1 MGALRASLVRG
12 TRARQVQGTLQCRSR
27 GQPKPAAVRAPRPA
41 SCSYLAA
48 SRSRDRVRY
57 VKGTYCICLPG
68 GSHAPD
74 SELQHLYL
82 LSYHLHPIQYALHL
96 SWRARMFGQTLRWV
110 SARGPIVPIWL
121 RRLIPL
127 ARQQT
132 LRHNV
137 KDNKIDQLK
146 QILSAF
152 NKECGT
158 NHTKTGRKQ
167 DLVDKITRSLDEFR
181 QESNQ
186 ERWSQAKAI
195 MDRVRTNS

>member
-1 MGALRASLVRG
+1 MSFGG
-12 TRARQVQGTLQCRSR
+12 TNW
-27 GQPKPAAVRAPRPA
+27 P
-41 SCSYLAA
+41 CS
-48 SRSRDRVRY
+48 
-57 VKGTYCICLPG
+57 VK
-68 GSHAPD
+68 
-74 SELQHLYL
+74 ELTIL
-82 LSYHLHPIQYALHL
+82 
-96 SWRARMFGQTLRWV
+96 
-110 SARGPIVPIWL
+110 
-121 RRLIPL
+121 
-127 ARQQT
+127 RQQT

-146 QILSAF
+146 QILSAS

>member
-1 MGALRASLVRG
+1 
-12 TRARQVQGTLQCRSR
+12 
-27 GQPKPAAVRAPRPA
+27 
-41 SCSYLAA
+41 
-48 SRSRDRVRY
+48 
-57 VKGTYCICLPG
+57 
-68 GSHAPD
+68 
-74 SELQHLYL
+74 
-82 LSYHLHPIQYALHL
+82 
-96 SWRARMFGQTLRWV
+96 MFGQTLRWV

-121 RRLIPL
+121 RRLIPP

>member
-1 MGALRASLVRG
+1 MR
-12 TRARQVQGTLQCRSR
+12 
-27 GQPKPAAVRAPRPA
+27 
-41 SCSYLAA
+41 LA
-48 SRSRDRVRY
+48 
-57 VKGTYCICLPG
+57 
-68 GSHAPD
+68 
-74 SELQHLYL
+74 
-82 LSYHLHPIQYALHL
+82 
-96 SWRARMFGQTLRWV
+96 
-110 SARGPIVPIWL
+110 GPVVPIWL
-121 RRLIPL
+121 RRLTPP